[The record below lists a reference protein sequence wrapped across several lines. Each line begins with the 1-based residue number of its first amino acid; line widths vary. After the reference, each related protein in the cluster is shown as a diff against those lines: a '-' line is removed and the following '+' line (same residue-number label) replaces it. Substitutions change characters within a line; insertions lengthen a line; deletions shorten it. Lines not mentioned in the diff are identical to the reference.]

1 MKMLTAC
8 LGMWLATNAW
18 SPVGQAAEAGFRHFL
33 YISNQRVVT
42 VEMIDEGE
50 TILNYINLGG
60 NYELLESTNLLILD
74 TTGGGYRGHLFKR
87 DQADAE
93 GQVFQ
98 VTDLVEP
105 RQFRGYSIL
114 GNFRF
119 EAPPAAVYFRLGGRI
134 LELTPLTPEEFEKA
148 ADRVGNLDLEVEN
161 STLAVYDAGFRQGV
175 GRLLRAGTPEGDP
188 ITRLVADRELYPPI
202 VLKNRAPRLLSK
214 FSHLPDPVV
223 VRIRLE
229 VTALGG
235 LVNHSVE
242 EGVDPELDQIA
253 LEVVRNSWIVLPAI
267 SEGKTAGADLVVRVQ
282 FER

>member
-8 LGMWLATNAW
+8 LGMWLATSAW
-18 SPVGQAAEAGFRHFL
+18 LPVCQAAETGFHHFL
-33 YISNQRVVT
+33 YVSNQRVVT
-42 VEMIDEGE
+42 VEIIDGGE

-60 NYELLESTNLLILD
+60 NFELLESSNLLILD
-74 TTGGGYRGHLFKR
+74 TTGRGYRGHLFKR

-93 GQVFQ
+93 GQAFQ

-105 RQFRGYSIL
+105 RQFKGYSIL
-114 GNFRF
+114 GNFRLK
-119 EAPPAAVYFRLGGRI
+119 ASPVAAYFRVGSRI
-134 LELTPLTPEEFEKA
+134 LELRPLTPEDFEKA

-161 STLAVYDAGFRQGV
+161 STLALYDAGFQQGL
-175 GRLLRAGTPEGDP
+175 GRLLRAGTPEADP
-188 ITRLVADRELYPPI
+188 IARLLADGELRPPI
-202 VLKNRAPRLLSK
+202 VLTNPAPRLLSK

-235 LVNHSVE
+235 LLNHSVE

-253 LEVVRNSWIVLPAI
+253 LEVVRNSWIILPAI
-267 SEGKTAGADLVVRVQ
+267 SNGETAGADLVVRVE